1 MKTKKRE
8 AFSASLLNED
18 NIVLI
23 IEFSKFALDSQTLG
37 TFFDVADNLG
47 IDVERLR
54 EVDDLLGNLRTNV
67 NLHAGSAIIP
77 VVEAPTTPSFSQ
89 PCAFRK
95 AMARPKRSSG
105 TLWCP

>member
-1 MKTKKRE
+1 MFIDLYMEIKKRKVGKT
-8 AFSASLLNED
+8 SLLNED

-54 EVDDLLGNLRTNV
+54 EVDNLLGNLRSNV
-67 NLHAGSAIIP
+67 DFHTVTHVEYLVHLLP
-77 VVEAPTTPSFSQ
+77 V
-89 PCAFRK
+89 
-95 AMARPKRSSG
+95 G
-105 TLWCP
+105 T